1 MRPPRING
9 ARGVTLLG
17 FALVAIVF
25 GVAFNSPVAVIPPAP
40 AGLVGL
46 DQLIPLQWWGLAWY
60 LAAVFLITG
69 AFRQDQSK
77 SMVLFA
83 GLLAVWAISY
93 AGAAFTAPSSRLTS
107 LFAMQT
113 VIFGGL
119 LTACLGVAR
128 LLNAPPIDISA
139 LRKRVHADE
148 GEQDNGTGR

>member
-1 MRPPRING
+1 MTRLHING

-17 FALVAIVF
+17 FSIVALVF
-25 GVAFNSPVAVIPPAP
+25 GLAFNSPVAVIPPPP

-46 DQLIPLQWWGLAWY
+46 DALVPLPIWGLLWY
-60 LAAVFLITG
+60 LAGAFLFVG

-93 AGAAFTAPSSRLTS
+93 LIAAATATTPRLVS
-107 LFAMQT
+107 
-113 VIFGGL
+113 IFYLQAAIYGGL

-128 LLNAPPIDISA
+128 LLNAPPIDIDA
-139 LRKRVHADE
+139 LRRRVTTRKE
-148 GEQDNGTGR
+148 EQGNDT